1 MGNKVMSNEIIKTDN
16 WWHSPAAHTLLAWE
30 QRVLNQAVDDVFGY
44 HAVQLGLP
52 VLDALAENRMPHRW
66 RFGLGAEA
74 AQHADCHAVVHPAA
88 LPLDSASVDLLV
100 LPHTLEQTALPHDC
114 LREAARVLMPEGRVV
129 ITGLQPLSWWGAQ
142 FSLSRRVRRMRGL
155 ALSDDD
161 LAQDTPATHQ
171 MIGRWRLRDWLALL
185 DFEVQWQ
192 RVGVFRPPW
201 QNATWQAR
209 LQGMEQ
215 WGARWAPWFGGAYV
229 MVAVKRVVG
238 IKRIRPAWQRASTRA
253 QTARAVQRAPHP

>member
-1 MGNKVMSNEIIKTDN
+1 
-16 WWHSPAAHTLLAWE
+16 
-30 QRVLNQAVDDVFGY
+30 
-44 HAVQLGLP
+44 
-52 VLDALAENRMPHRW
+52 
-66 RFGLGAEA
+66 
-74 AQHADCHAVVHPAA
+74 HPAA

-155 ALSDDD
+155 ALSEDD

-201 QNATWQAR
+201 QNPAWQAR

-238 IKRIRPAWQRASTRA
+238 MKRIRPAWRRASTRA